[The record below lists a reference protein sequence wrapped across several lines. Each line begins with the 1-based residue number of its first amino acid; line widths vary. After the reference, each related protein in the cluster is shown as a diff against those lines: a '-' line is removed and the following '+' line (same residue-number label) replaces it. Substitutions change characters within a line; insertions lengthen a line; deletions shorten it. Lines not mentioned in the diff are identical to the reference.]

1 MARTLCA
8 ALLLASWVGC
18 ATRTPAPPLAVQCWT
33 FRAFT
38 FIEALDRIQELGL
51 SAVQAYPGQPLAANL
66 PGAVFD
72 HRMPEEQVNWVE
84 KALAERGLRL
94 VAYGVVDVGRDEE
107 SMRPVFDFAKRL
119 HIPTVVA
126 EPEFEALPLLER
138 IAKEYDIRVA
148 IHNHPAPSRYARPE
162 TLNEQIRQRDHH
174 LGACADTG
182 HWLRSGVVPVEALR
196 LLRGRI
202 LDVHLKDL
210 NAFAR
215 RDATDVPCGQGKA
228 NIRAVVAELRRQGY
242 DGYLCIEYE
251 NEEQRDNPSPAVRR
265 SIAYLNKLGCR

>member
-1 MARTLCA
+1 MLRTLCA
-8 ALLLASWVGC
+8 AVLLASWVGC

-38 FIEALDRIQELGL
+38 FIEALDRVQELGL

-66 PGAVFD
+66 SGAVFD
-72 HRMPEEQVNWVE
+72 HHMSEEQLNFVE

-107 SMRPVFDFAKRL
+107 TMRRVFDFAKRL
-119 HIPTVVA
+119 RIPTVVA
-126 EPEFEALPLLER
+126 EPEFEALPLVER
-138 IAKEYDIRVA
+138 MAKEYDLRVA
-148 IHNHPAPSRYARPE
+148 IHNHPAPSRYAHPE
-162 TLNEQIRQRDHH
+162 TLHEQIRERDHH

-182 HWLRSGVVPVEALR
+182 HWLRSGVLPTDALR
-196 LLRGRI
+196 LLRGRV

-210 NAFAR
+210 NAFATR
-215 RDATDVPCGQGKA
+215 EASDVPCGQGKA
-228 NIRAVVAELRRQGY
+228 NIHAVVSELRRQGY

-251 NEEQRDNPSPAVRR
+251 NEEQREDPSPAVRQ
-265 SIAYLNKLGCR
+265 SIAFLNKLGCR